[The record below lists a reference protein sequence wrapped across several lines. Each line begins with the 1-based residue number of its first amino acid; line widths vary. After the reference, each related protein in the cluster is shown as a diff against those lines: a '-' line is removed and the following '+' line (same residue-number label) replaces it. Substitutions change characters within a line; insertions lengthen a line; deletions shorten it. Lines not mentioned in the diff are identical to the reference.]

1 MLNPG
6 ENVNKTSSRESSLT
20 QCEIKDNEVETS
32 AECFDNCLLEDLTY
46 GNNDPL
52 YLQCLQC
59 LHCPSLPSM
68 FVSALAEGR
77 TMSFASLFSDAI
89 HSLIFC

>member
-1 MLNPG
+1 MSTKHQV
-6 ENVNKTSSRESSLT
+6 ENLLSR

-52 YLQCLQC
+52 YLQCL
-59 LHCPSLPSM
+59 HCP
-68 FVSALAEGR
+68 
-77 TMSFASLFSDAI
+77 
-89 HSLIFC
+89 